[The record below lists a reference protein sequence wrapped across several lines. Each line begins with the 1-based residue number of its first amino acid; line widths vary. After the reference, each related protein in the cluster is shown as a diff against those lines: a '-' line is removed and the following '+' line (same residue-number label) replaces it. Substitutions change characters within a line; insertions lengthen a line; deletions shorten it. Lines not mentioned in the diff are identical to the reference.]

1 MNRFNNLKDED
12 EEEKYYEFLDFDD
25 ILLTVKVIGEKDV
38 KNIEINEYNIKNS
51 YFEIEPDPRINQS
64 MRYNLLVLKK
74 PVNKIYSFLELVLTF
89 KKINFLKKIYEILPD
104 YVVNYRNGNRDTS
117 LIIAVKIADIEIID
131 FLLEKDIKT
140 INYGRRKPLEIAL
153 YNKNP
158 EIVKLLLK
166 KGASIDL
173 KYINNTSEECKDIIL
188 NEIEIK
194 TKMILKRLI
203 DIDNVTKQDLI
214 INILSFI

>member
-1 MNRFNNLKDED
+1 VPCVDCTTRRVALGYPQPLFTQRRISEPLPTAISIRDFFPPFN
-12 EEEKYYEFLDFDD
+12 
-25 ILLTVKVIGEKDV
+25 T
-38 KNIEINEYNIKNS
+38 
-51 YFEIEPDPRINQS
+51 
-64 MRYNLLVLKK
+64 
-74 PVNKIYSFLELVLTF
+74 
-89 KKINFLKKIYEILPD
+89 
-104 YVVNYRNGNRDTS
+104 
-117 LIIAVKIADIEIID
+117 
-131 FLLEKDIKT
+131 
-140 INYGRRKPLEIAL
+140 AL

>member
-1 MNRFNNLKDED
+1 
-12 EEEKYYEFLDFDD
+12 
-25 ILLTVKVIGEKDV
+25 
-38 KNIEINEYNIKNS
+38 
-51 YFEIEPDPRINQS
+51 

-140 INYGRRKPLEIAL
+140 INYGRCKPLEIAL

>member
-1 MNRFNNLKDED
+1 MNRFNNLKEED

-25 ILLTVKVIGEKDV
+25 ILLTVKVIGEEDV
-38 KNIEINEYNIKNS
+38 KHIEINEYNIKNL
-51 YFEIEPDPRINQS
+51 YFEIEPDPRS

-153 YNKNP
+153 YNRNP